1 MATKKVKK
9 PVKST
14 KPVKLKKQSLP
25 KKVETPVMNTQVNT
39 PTTTPTTTVD
49 QVKVSSDSLKE
60 IQTINES
67 VNQLKLELGN
77 LVLNARVAENNYLNK
92 IQETQAALQDK
103 VKELAVANN
112 VDLEKQRWNFDLV
125 TGVFTK
131 K

>member
-25 KKVETPVMNTQVNT
+25 KKVETPVMNTQVN
-39 PTTTPTTTVD
+39 TPTTTVD